1 MRFSATMVAAGFL
14 LLAACK
20 PEPQPMKTIRHS
32 ERVFGTTPEGVE
44 VHLYTLQNLHGM
56 RATITNYGGIVTS
69 LLVPDRTGRPGDI
82 VLGFDSLEGYLRG
95 SPYFGAIVGR
105 YANRIAGARFTL
117 DGHAYR
123 LAANDH
129 GNTLHGGVRGF
140 DKVVWDAIPFADSTR
155 SGLRLHHVS
164 AAGEEGYPGRLD
176 VTVTYEVTDANEL
189 RITYHATTDKA
200 TVLNLSHHGYFNLA
214 GRGSRSIIG
223 HELLLAAERYTPVDA
238 ALIPTGELARVD
250 GTAFD
255 FRTATPIGDRIDAD
269 DRQLRYGKGYDHNF
283 VVLGTPGTLRLA
295 ARVRDPESGRTM
307 EVLTTEPGIQFYSG
321 NFLDGT
327 LVGKGGA
334 TYGHRAGLCL
344 ETQHFPDSPHHVNFP
359 TSVLR
364 PGQAFRS
371 ETIYRFAAQ

>member
-1 MRFSATMVAAGFL
+1 MTLRS
-14 LLAACK
+14 
-20 PEPQPMKTIRHS
+20 S
-32 ERVFGTTPEGVE
+32 ERVFGKTPEGVA
-44 VHLYTLQNLHGM
+44 VRLYTLQNAHGM

-69 LLVPDRTGRPGDI
+69 LVVPDRNGRPGDV

-117 DGHAYR
+117 DGVAYS

-129 GNTLHGGVRGF
+129 GNALHGGVRGF
-140 DKVVWDAIPFADSTR
+140 DKVLWEATPDPDSLR
-155 SGLRLHHVS
+155 SALRLHYVS
-164 AAGEEGYPGRLD
+164 SDGEEGYPGRLD

-189 RITYHATTDKA
+189 RITYGATTDKP

-214 GRGSRSIIG
+214 GQGSRSIIG
-223 HELLLAAERYTPVDA
+223 HELLLAADRYTPVDDS
-238 ALIPTGELARVD
+238 LIPTGELARVG

-255 FRTATPIGDRIDAD
+255 FRTAAPIGDRIDAD
-269 DRQLRYGKGYDHNF
+269 ERQLRYGKGYDHNF
-283 VVLGTPGTLRLA
+283 VVLGVPGTLRLA
-295 ARVRDPESGRTM
+295 ARLRDPQSGRTM

-327 LVGKGGA
+327 LVGKGGVK
-334 TYGHRAGLCL
+334 YRRRSGLCL
-344 ETQHFPDSPHHVNFP
+344 ETQHFPDSPHHANFP
-359 TSVLR
+359 TTVLR

-371 ETIYRFAAQ
+371 ETVYRFQAQ

>member
-1 MRFSATMVAAGFL
+1 MFL
-14 LLAACK
+14 LLACNS
-20 PEPQPMKTIRHS
+20 EPQPMTTPS
-32 ERVFGTTPEGVE
+32 ADRVFGKTPEGVE
-44 VHLYTLQNLHGM
+44 VRLYTLQNAHGM
-56 RATITNYGGIVTS
+56 RAMITNYGGIVTS
-69 LLVPDRTGRPGDI
+69 LVVPDRTGRPGDV
-82 VLGFDSLEGYLRG
+82 VLGFDSLDGYLRG

-117 DGHAYR
+117 EGTAHR

-129 GNTLHGGVRGF
+129 ANALHGGVRGF
-140 DKVVWDAIPFADSTR
+140 DKVVWAATPIPDSAP
-155 SGLRLHHVS
+155 SGLRLHYVS
-164 AAGEEGYPGRLD
+164 ADGEEGYPGRLD

-214 GRGSRSIIG
+214 GSAAPDILR
-223 HELLLAAERYTPVDA
+223 HELLLAADRYTPVDA
-238 ALIPTGELARVD
+238 SLIPTGELTRVD

-295 ARVRDPESGRTM
+295 ARLRELQSGRTM

-327 LVGKGGA
+327 LVGKGGV
-334 TYGHRAGLCL
+334 TYRHRAGLCL
-344 ETQHFPDSPHHVNFP
+344 ETQHFPDSPHHANFP
-359 TSVLR
+359 TTVLR

>member
-1 MRFSATMVAAGFL
+1 MTM
-14 LLAACK
+14 
-20 PEPQPMKTIRHS
+20 PSTD
-32 ERVFGTTPEGVE
+32 RVFGKTPGGVE
-44 VHLYTLQNLHGM
+44 VRLYTLKNSHGI

-69 LLVPDRTGRPGDI
+69 LVVPDRTGQPGDI

-117 DGHAYR
+117 DGTAHR

-129 GNTLHGGVRGF
+129 GNALHGGVRGF
-140 DKVVWDAIPFADSTR
+140 DKVVWEATPFPDSAP
-155 SGLRLHHVS
+155 SALRLHYVS
-164 AAGEEGYPGRLD
+164 ADGEEGYPGRLD

-189 RITYHATTDKA
+189 RITYGATTDKA

-214 GRGSRSIIG
+214 GQASRSILG
-223 HELLLAAERYTPVDA
+223 HELLIAADSYTPVNA
-238 ALIPTGELARVD
+238 SLIPTGDLARVA

-255 FRTATPIGDRIDAD
+255 FQAATPIGARIDAA
-269 DRQLRYGKGYDHNF
+269 DRQLRNGKGYDHNF
-283 VVLGTPGTLRLA
+283 VVLGASGTLRLA

-327 LVGKGGA
+327 LVGKGGVK
-334 TYGHRAGLCL
+334 YRRRSGLCL
-344 ETQHFPDSPHHVNFP
+344 ETQHFPDSPHRANFP
-359 TSVLR
+359 ATVLR

-371 ETIYRFAAQ
+371 ETVYRFSAQ

>member
-1 MRFSATMVAAGFL
+1 MM
-14 LLAACK
+14 K
-20 PEPQPMKTIRHS
+20 PSTD
-32 ERVFGTTPEGVE
+32 RVFGRTPEGVE
-44 VHLYTLQNLHGM
+44 VRLYTLQNAHGM

-69 LLVPDRTGRPGDI
+69 LEVPDRTGRPGDI

-117 DGHAYR
+117 EGKQYH

-129 GNTLHGGVRGF
+129 GNALHGGVRGF
-140 DKVVWDAIPFADSTR
+140 DKVVWAATPFPDSAP
-155 SGLRLHHVS
+155 SGLRLHYVS
-164 AAGEEGYPGRLD
+164 ADGEEGYPGRLD
-176 VTVTYEVTDANEL
+176 VTVEYEITAANEL
-189 RITYHATTDKA
+189 RIAYRATTDKA

-214 GRGSRSIIG
+214 GQASPSILG
-223 HELLLAAERYTPVDA
+223 HELLIAADRFTPVDA
-238 ALIPTGELARVD
+238 SLIPMGEFTRVE

-255 FRTATPIGDRIDAD
+255 FQAATPIGARIDAD
-269 DRQLRYGKGYDHNF
+269 DRQLRNGKGYDHNF

-327 LVGKGGA
+327 LVGKGGV
-334 TYGHRAGLCL
+334 TYRRRSGMCL
-344 ETQHFPDSPHHVNFP
+344 ETQHFPDSPNQADFP
-359 TSVLR
+359 TTVLR
-364 PGQAFRS
+364 PGETFRS
-371 ETIYRFAAQ
+371 ETIYRFSAR